1 MPCNSVLLEGL
12 STYVILGLP
21 YSRASADRPSRGFPG
36 SHWFLHKTRCI
47 PFSPESTVT
56 LTPFYEDIG
65 PVTSLADMTRQA
77 YGFRV
82 EKQPARN
89 ARSVKVPYIR
99 PGETKKVII
108 KVQVPFNLEIGG
120 PATEEFGDMMVYDK
134 KRSFV
139 CRIRR
144 QDGEDAYLRLSR
156 TVRAHGVAGAKAY
169 FSAELRS
176 KDELVVKYKEVLGEQ
191 PF

>member
-1 MPCNSVLLEGL
+1 M
-12 STYVILGLP
+12 
-21 YSRASADRPSRGFPG
+21 
-36 SHWFLHKTRCI
+36 
-47 PFSPESTVT
+47 PFSEESTVT

-65 PVTSLADMTRQA
+65 PVMSLADVARTA
-77 YGFRV
+77 FGFPV

-89 ARSVKVPYIR
+89 ARSVQIPYIR
-99 PGETKKVII
+99 PGETKKVIV
-108 KVQVPFNLEIGG
+108 KVQVPFDFESGAPTKEEIG
-120 PATEEFGDMMVYDK
+120 DLMVYDK

-144 QDGEDAYLRLSR
+144 MDGEDGYLKLSR

-169 FSAELRS
+169 FSAELLS
-176 KDELVVKYKEVLGEQ
+176 KDKLVVKYKEVLGER